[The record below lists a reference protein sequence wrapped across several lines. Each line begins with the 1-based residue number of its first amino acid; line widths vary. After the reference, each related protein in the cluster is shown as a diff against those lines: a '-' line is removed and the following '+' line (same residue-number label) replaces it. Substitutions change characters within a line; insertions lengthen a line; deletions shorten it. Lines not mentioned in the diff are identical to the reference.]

1 MDILLHYYIHRK
13 SMNTKSS
20 IDAFNKAQEL
30 IPGGVNSPVRAFKSV
45 GGTPIFIEKGEG
57 GYLVDIDGNRYI
69 DYVQS
74 WGPLIFGHAD
84 ESIENAVIKAVRNG
98 LSFGAPTLAETELA
112 KLVIDLIP
120 SIEKIRFVSSGTE
133 AVMSAIRLARGYT
146 GRDDIIKFE
155 GCYHGHSDSLL
166 VQAGSGMITF
176 GTPSSPG
183 VPADFTKHTL
193 LAKYND
199 IDSVKKCFEQSQDIA
214 CIIIE
219 PIAGNMGLVPADKDF
234 LAELR
239 KLCDEHGTLLIF
251 DEVMSGFRATLRGA
265 EDITGTTPDLIT
277 MGKVIGG
284 GMPVGAFGGKKE
296 IMAQLSPEGPVY
308 QAGTLSG
315 NPVAM
320 AAGLAA
326 ITKLKD
332 KSILFGILEKRAI
345 RLLEG
350 MKKAAE
356 ANGFALQTDVR
367 GSMFGF
373 FFNDKPVKNFA
384 DACNSNTDRFA
395 AFHAGMLE
403 EGVYF
408 ACSQY
413 ETGFISTA
421 TTDEM
426 IETTIKAAEKV
437 MGRI

>member
-1 MDILLHYYIHRK
+1 
-13 SMNTKSS
+13 MNTKSS

-239 KLCDEHGTLLIF
+239 MLCDEHGTLLIF